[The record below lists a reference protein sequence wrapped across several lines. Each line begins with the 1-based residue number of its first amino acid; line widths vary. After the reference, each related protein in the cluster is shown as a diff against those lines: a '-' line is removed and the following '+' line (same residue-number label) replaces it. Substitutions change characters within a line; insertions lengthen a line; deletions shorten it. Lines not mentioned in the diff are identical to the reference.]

1 MHHIKNIHDEYNFGD
16 LTMYCNKCKSYAR
29 IGNLNIHLSYSV
41 PNGEDYFDVDPNLFI
56 RRNYTN
62 PNESPINYIC
72 PYCETIE
79 TILIPTEIA
88 DEIILLYKHGF
99 HPIDMK
105 YGSNNNDSEMYYI
118 SFESDEFKVLE
129 KCWKSAKLII
139 LMKNS
144 ANTDI
149 QNLATIIG
157 AKTTYD
163 TLNFRSTI
171 LSKIKDDMYYL
182 FENDSVFSFRNNSD
196 IILNKPYT
204 IQDLKMTIEI
214 LCDIV
219 KIYQSEIM
227 S

>member
-1 MHHIKNIHDEYNFGD
+1 MLLETLANYNPFPFPVTEQLKPWCLSITLLFLFFVIFIYPLMFYLGRKARNN
-16 LTMYCNKCKSYAR
+16 NKIR
-29 IGNLNIHLSYSV
+29 
-41 PNGEDYFDVDPNLFI
+41 DYFTMAMGLF
-56 RRNYTN
+56 
-62 PNESPINYIC
+62 
-72 PYCETIE
+72 
-79 TILIPTEIA
+79 LISTEIA
-88 DEIILLYKHGF
+88 NEIILLYKHGF

-129 KCWKSAKLII
+129 KCWKSAKLIT

-149 QNLATIIG
+149 QHLATIIG
-157 AKTTYD
+157 SKTIYD
-163 TLNFRSTI
+163 TLNFRSSI

-204 IQDLKMTIEI
+204 IQDLKKAIEI
-214 LCDIV
+214 LYDIV

>member
-16 LTMYCNKCKSYAR
+16 LTMYCNKCKSHVR

-41 PNGEDYFDVDPNLFI
+41 PNSEDYFDVDPNLFI

-105 YGSNNNDSEMYYI
+105 YGSNNNDSEMDYI

-129 KCWKSAKLII
+129 KCWKSVKRIT

-149 QNLATIIG
+149 QNLAIIIG
-157 AKTTYD
+157 AKTIYD
-163 TLNFRSTI
+163 TLNFRTTI

-204 IQDLKMTIEI
+204 IQDLKKAIEI

-219 KIYQSEIM
+219 KIYQAEIM

>member
-1 MHHIKNIHDEYNFGD
+1 MHRTKNIHDEYNFGD
-16 LTMYCNKCKSYAR
+16 LTMYCNKCKTHVR

-88 DEIILLYKHGF
+88 DEIILLYKHEF

-157 AKTTYD
+157 AKTIYD
-163 TLNFRSTI
+163 TLNFRSSI
-171 LSKIKDDMYYL
+171 LSKINDDMYYL
-182 FENDSVFSFRNNSD
+182 FENDSVFSFHNNSD

-204 IQDLKMTIEI
+204 IQDLKKAIEI

>member
-1 MHHIKNIHDEYNFGD
+1 MHRTKNIHDEYNFGD
-16 LTMYCNKCKSYAR
+16 LTMYCNKCKTCVR

-118 SFESDEFKVLE
+118 SFKSDEFKVLE
-129 KCWKSAKLII
+129 KCWKSAKLIT

-144 ANTDI
+144 VNTYI
-149 QNLATIIG
+149 QNLAIIIG
-157 AKTTYD
+157 AKTIYD

-204 IQDLKMTIEI
+204 IQDLKKAIDI

-219 KIYQSEIM
+219 KIYQTEIM